1 MLKKYEI
8 GQIEKM
14 NRKMNHFKK
23 STRKLKGRDIKYN
36 KIGLEISRSGS
47 GQVLYF
53 KKKVSIL

>member
-1 MLKKYEI
+1 MS
-8 GQIEKM
+8 
-14 NRKMNHFKK
+14 RKMNHFKK
-23 STRKLKGRDIKYN
+23 STRKLKGRDTKYK